1 MTPIYLP
8 ENCQS
13 AFQLNWSVA
22 VFGQLDFP
30 PKETWYDSL
39 KLVSETDGVRIL
51 EVHIPQPRVVQFFVS
66 TRPSIVTQGR
76 SHATYPGLWYTTPL
90 A

>member
-22 VFGQLDFP
+22 VFGQHDLP
-30 PKETWYDSL
+30 PKLTWYEPL
-39 KLVSETDGVRIL
+39 KTVTEADGVRIL
-51 EVHIPQPRVVQFFVS
+51 EVHIPQPRTHDHDS
-66 TRPSIVTQGR
+66 KMLS
-76 SHATYPGLWYTTPL
+76 ALYKKKL
-90 A
+90 APQQKKS